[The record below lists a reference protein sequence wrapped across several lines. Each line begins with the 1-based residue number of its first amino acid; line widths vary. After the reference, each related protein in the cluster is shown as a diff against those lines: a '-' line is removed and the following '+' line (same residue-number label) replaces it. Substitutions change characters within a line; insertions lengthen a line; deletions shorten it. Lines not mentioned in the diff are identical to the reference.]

1 MHSVVFKIGP
11 VVVRSYGLLLAV
23 SFGLGLWLA
32 LLRAKKW
39 RVKPDL
45 VLDLFLIIL
54 VSSVFGSRFFYVIFH
69 LEEFV
74 GHPWDMINPV
84 QSSGELGIAGL
95 SMVGGVVLAV
105 GLGILYLFVK
115 KENVWRV
122 ADVISPSFMLG
133 LGVTRIGCFLNGCC
147 FGKPTHSCVGVV
159 FPYDSAAGYFN
170 PDTPIYPTQLFH
182 SGAGFL
188 ILFIL
193 LWAERHKKFDGYT
206 FWIMLVLFSL
216 QRIIIDFFR
225 YYEPEM
231 VFLNVR
237 GMNISINQAVL
248 VLVVV
253 FSILV
258 WNYLRKKQV
267 SSFVP
272 DS

>member
-11 VVVRSYGLLLAV
+11 VVVRSYGLLLSI

-32 LLRAKKW
+32 LIRTKKW
-39 RVKPDL
+39 NIKPDL

-105 GLGILYLFVK
+105 GFGMLYLFKK
-115 KENVWRV
+115 KENLWKV
-122 ADVISPSFMLG
+122 ADMLSPSFMLG
-133 LGVTRIGCFLNGCC
+133 LGITRIGCYLNGCC
-147 FGKPTHSCVGVV
+147 FGKTTHSCVGVV
-159 FPYDSAAGYFN
+159 FPYDSAAGYFH
-170 PDTPIYPTQLFH
+170 PDTPIYPTQLFS

-188 ILFIL
+188 ILFL
-193 LWAERHKKFDGYT
+193 VLWGEKHKRFDGFT
-206 FWIMLVLFSL
+206 FWLMISLFSL

-231 VFLNVR
+231 VFISLGGVD
-237 GMNISINQAVL
+237 ISINQAVL
-248 VLVVV
+248 IPVIL
-253 FSILV
+253 FSLFI
-258 WNYLRKKQV
+258 WNYLRKIQLSKSQK
-267 SSFVP
+267 
-272 DS
+272 D